1 MSLGK
6 RGRQR
11 RPVLSCMMY
20 VHIFRSFP
28 HLAQVLHV
36 LLLWAGSHCCALL
49 SVISWHGVFWQRN
62 KPPWPVIT
70 PTANRYLCMGKAWL
84 GLLIVLTPHVCVCV
98 CEREMHSG
106 FMACMSFCLLM
117 KDIDQFPCKCVC
129 VGLST
134 CVCLS
139 IGSREPYGLWCQAG
153 FF

>member
-20 VHIFRSFP
+20 VHILPSFP

-84 GLLIVLTPHVCVCV
+84 GLLIVLTPHVCVR
-98 CEREMHSG
+98 ERERDAQWLHGLHEFLFTHEGYRPVSMQ
-106 FMACMSFCLLM
+106 MCMCWIKYM
-117 KDIDQFPCKCVC
+117 CVS
-129 VGLST
+129 VHREQGT
-134 CVCLS
+134 
-139 IGSREPYGLWCQAG
+139 IWIMMPSRI
-153 FF
+153 F